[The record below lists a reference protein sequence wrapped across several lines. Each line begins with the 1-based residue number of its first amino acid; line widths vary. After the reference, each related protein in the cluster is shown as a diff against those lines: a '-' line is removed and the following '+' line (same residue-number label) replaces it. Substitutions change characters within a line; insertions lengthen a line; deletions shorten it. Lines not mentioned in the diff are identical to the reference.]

1 MTGVY
6 LFKTTRT
13 TGLLGIS
20 FVSVTSHRMYI
31 HILGRHGVK
40 ISCSL
45 LRLLV
50 WKFGKINGNHCR
62 TQMVLA
68 QNRAILFKD
77 HWCRD
82 LYVHTL
88 VKGLHSRTSLWKSGN
103 FGKCFNVTQSYNLIS
118 PLLQKKLLNIPTWV
132 CVSFPRNDVGKN
144 PTILQFSNT
153 ETHPPQGKKQ
163 PASPPGQSCSLLILE
178 IQ

>member
-13 TGLLGIS
+13 TRLLVIS
-20 FVSVTSHRMYI
+20 FAWVTSHRPV
-31 HILGRHGVK
+31 GKG
-40 ISCSL
+40 
-45 LRLLV
+45 LRFHVLCLDY
-50 WKFGKINGNHCR
+50 WCGNLENGSHCR

-68 QNRAILFKD
+68 QNRAILTD
-77 HWCRD
+77 VEI
-82 LYVHTL
+82 YIHTL

-103 FGKCFNVTQSYNLIS
+103 FGKCFNVTQSCNLIS
-118 PLLQKKLLNIPTWV
+118 PLLQKKLCKHSHLGLSVISQKWCMQKPNH
-132 CVSFPRNDVGKN
+132 F
-144 PTILQFSNT
+144 TISNT

-163 PASPPGQSCSLLILE
+163 PPSPPGQSCSLLILE